1 MGIVLPSLHNPL
13 PSFLLSVRTSSFAMS
28 VVTNATL
35 HFRTPAV
42 DATVAFVL
50 VIATALYFILPLL
63 FRKDV
68 SDKDGNRIPPG
79 PLMRRPFLPDYPERT
94 LHAWAQKY
102 GPLYS
107 FYLGNQLYV
116 VVSDAVIARELLVN
130 NGAIFSSRKQ
140 YFVKNQTILRGRA
153 ITAAPYGE
161 TWRNHRKI
169 AAQLLTAKAIAGYA
183 DVLDYESRIMI
194 RSLYKESMDGTHPIN
209 PAHYTGR
216 YTLNNML
223 TLSFAIRTDS
233 TSDPLIQ
240 RILTMAMEFNDL
252 TGPLSN
258 LVDFVEPLQ
267 WMPSKMHSRAVKLHD
282 DFIEVYGGMV
292 MAVKERIDS
301 GEDVPHCLAK
311 VLIEEQKKEKL
322 DWEDICMLSTAFA
335 LGGVHS
341 TSGII
346 QWFLALIGK
355 HPDIQARAHHELDL
369 VVGRD
374 RWPDADDEKALP
386 YVRAIIKEVLR
397 VHAPFWNATPHSS
410 TEDFV
415 YNGMYIPKGTAV
427 ILNCFTLH
435 HNEERYPDAHLFNP
449 DRYMGDNLTSFE
461 SAHLPN
467 AMERDHWSFGA
478 GRRIC
483 PGINVAERTL
493 FLAISRLLWAFNFHE
508 LPTEPVSLEEYEGTS
523 GRTPKPYRIH
533 LVPRHDRV
541 RPAME
546 AEQEV
551 PRCVEQ
557 L

>member
-1 MGIVLPSLHNPL
+1 
-13 PSFLLSVRTSSFAMS
+13 MS
-28 VVTNATL
+28 VVSNATL
-35 HFRTPAV
+35 YLRIV
-42 DATVAFVL
+42 NLDANLTFVL
-50 VIATALYFILPLL
+50 IAAATLYFVLPL
-63 FRKDV
+63 FIRKNV
-68 SDKDGNRIPPG
+68 ADKDGNTIPPG
-79 PLMRRPFLPDYPERT
+79 PLMRLPYLPDYPERT
-94 LHAWAQKY
+94 LHGWAQKY

-116 VVSDAVIARELLVN
+116 VVSDANIARELLVN

-140 YFVKNQTILRGRA
+140 YFVKNQTILKGRA
-153 ITAAPYGE
+153 ITASPYGE

-169 AAQLLTAKAIAGYA
+169 AAQLLTPKAVAGYN
-183 DVLDYESRIMI
+183 DTLDYECRIML
-194 RSLYKESMDGTHPIN
+194 RSLYKESQNGTAPIS

-223 TLSFAIRTDS
+223 TLSFAMRTDS
-233 TSDPLIQ
+233 TSDPLIE
-240 RILTMAMEFNDL
+240 RILSMAMEFNDL

-267 WMPSKMHSRAVKLHD
+267 WIPTKTHARAAKLHSN
-282 DFIEVYGGMV
+282 FLEVYGGMV
-292 MAVKERIDS
+292 LSVKKRMEA
-301 GEDVPHCLAK
+301 GENVPHCLAK
-311 VLIEEQKKEKL
+311 VLIEGQQQEKL
-322 DWEDICMLSTAFA
+322 DWEDVCMLSAAFA

-369 VVGRD
+369 VVGRE
-374 RWPDADDEKALP
+374 RWPDAEDEKSLP

-415 YNGMYIPKGTAV
+415 YNGMYIPKGAAL

-435 HNEERYPDAHLFNP
+435 HNEQRYEDPHTFNP
-449 DRYMGDNLTSFE
+449 DRYLGDDLSSSE
-461 SAHLPN
+461 SAHQANP
-467 AMERDHWSFGA
+467 MDRDHWSFGA

-483 PGINVAERTL
+483 PGINVAERIL
-493 FLAISRLLWAFNFHE
+493 FLAISRLLWAFTIHE
-508 LPTEPVSLEEYEGTS
+508 LPTEPISLEEYEGTS
-523 GRTPKPYRIH
+523 GRTPKPFRVH

-541 RPAME
+541 DAAME
-546 AEQEV
+546 AEQEIS
-551 PRCVEQ
+551 RCVD
-557 L
+557 